1 VRACAQARRRV
12 HARVYLLIQRMPH
25 IVSSFV
31 VSLVLPNFST
41 LSHKWYDFRKKT
53 LFNTMYVFRF
63 STQLLFGIFLILR
76 IIQRDIVI
84 NVKTLFL
91 TDFNET

>member
-1 VRACAQARRRV
+1 MRAGAQVRRRV

-25 IVSSFV
+25 IVLSFV
-31 VSLVLPNFST
+31 VSLVPPNFST

-53 LFNTMYVFRF
+53 SLNTEYVFRF

-84 NVKTLFL
+84 NVKTLL
-91 TDFNET
+91 LSDFNET